1 MDIVDFVMVARVET
15 GHALSLRICAF
26 CLPNKIEKMK
36 FVGITTPAKQI
47 KIPLTPFFK
56 GGI

>member
-1 MDIVDFVMVARVET
+1 MNVVDFVRIARVET

-36 FVGITTPAKQI
+36 FAGITTPA
-47 KIPLTPFFK
+47 P
-56 GGI
+56 